1 MSGETGGWQG
11 DAAKSED
18 HLRLTADEN
27 RLVTQRWEAAREA
40 RGRLDGIMADVQERS
55 AVSHGGKLEGLD
67 YSLKGLDSFRRKVA
81 VAVGRGKDA
90 EKVCDKVDDLNRY
103 TLTFEAEGYTEGVQ
117 RTYAQLRER
126 GYEPTSETNTW
137 EDPVYKG
144 VNTSWQHPETREK
157 FELQF
162 HTPESFKAKS
172 ENHELYELARSGT
185 FEKFNTARKPAQSE
199 AYQEAS
205 DLLQNERYASVRI
218 PPRVEELRERKV
230 RATLNPAVDPEIV
243 QKVRQMETDLRAQ
256 HAAAAG
262 PGPERTSALTPDL
275 NQPDVNQ
282 ERTRANSLGGG
293 LEESLRSEGP
303 GLRERLAAKAAETP
317 RAQRKAPGTP
327 ALDPL
332 PSQSRGQG
340 PSLK

>member
-1 MSGETGGWQG
+1 MSGATGGWQG

-40 RGRLDGIMADVQERS
+40 RGRLDGIMAGVQERS
-55 AVSHGGKLEGLD
+55 AVSHGGKLEGLEH
-67 YSLKGLDSFRRKVA
+67 SLKGLDSFRRKVA

-144 VNTSWQHPETREK
+144 VNTSWRHPETREK

-172 ENHELYELARSGT
+172 DNHELYELARSGT
-185 FEKFNTARKPAQSE
+185 FEKFNTARKPTQSE

-205 DLLQNERYASVRI
+205 DLLQNERYADVRI
-218 PPRVEELRERKV
+218 PPRVTELRERKV

-243 QKVRQMETDLRAQ
+243 REVRQMESDLRER

-262 PGPERTSALTPDL
+262 PEPVPAPGRAPD
-275 NQPDVNQ
+275 QNQ
-282 ERTRANSLGGG
+282 ERARANGLGGDLG
-293 LEESLRSEGP
+293 ESLRSEGP
-303 GLRERLAAKAAETP
+303 GLRERLAAKAAEAP
-317 RAQRKAPGTP
+317 AHQRKSP
-327 ALDPL
+327 AMPVPDPL
-332 PSQSRGQG
+332 PAQSRGRG

>member
-1 MSGETGGWQG
+1 MSGDTGGWQG

-40 RGRLDGIMADVQERS
+40 RGRLDGIMGDVQERS
-55 AVSHGGKLEGLD
+55 AASHGGKLEGLD

-90 EKVCDKVDDLNRY
+90 EKVVDKVDDLNRY

-126 GYEPTSETNTW
+126 GYEPASETNTW

-144 VNTSWQHPETREK
+144 VNTSWRHPETREK

-162 HTPESFKAKS
+162 HTPESFQAKS
-172 ENHELYELARSGT
+172 DNHELYELARSGS
-185 FEKFNTARKPAQSE
+185 FEKFNTKQRPTQSE

-205 DLLQNERYASVRI
+205 DLLQNERYAGVRI
-218 PPRVEELRERKV
+218 PPRVAELRERKV

-243 QKVRQMETDLRAQ
+243 ENVRRMEADLRAE
-256 HAAAAG
+256 HAAVAAG
-262 PGPERTSALTPDL
+262 HTPERTPGPAPDA
-275 NQPDVNQ
+275 NREQV
-282 ERTRANSLGGG
+282 RASSLGAG
-293 LEESLRSEGP
+293 LGDSLRSEGP
-303 GLRERLAAKAAETP
+303 GLRERLAAKAAEAP
-317 RAQRKAPGTP
+317 GPLRKAPESTVP
-327 ALDPL
+327 DPL
-332 PSQSRGQG
+332 PNQSRGRG